1 MENVEQNGRIVW
13 QKGNHSQHKYFQS
26 FIKFKFN
33 TSCLYFMQ
41 SRNRRLSGYEK
52 LVGHQIDHL
61 AINETNYFMY

>member
-41 SRNRRLSGYEK
+41 SRNRRLSDREE
-52 LVGHQIDHL
+52 LVPPSDGASRQK
-61 AINETNYFMY
+61 